1 MIAPAATAPA
11 SRPSPAGVS
20 GGELATAVPIAGL
33 ALLVFNDAVLKL
45 HWPGVISGKLSDF
58 AVVLYFPFLVTATF
72 AVFSQPVRLL
82 LARLRGRPS
91 PGPVRLTRPRLV
103 VGMAIT
109 SFALS
114 AVNLSPAARDLY
126 LRLLDILDVFRLM
139 PSKGYV
145 VDPTDLIGLTMLPV
159 TWWWGNRLIQGRGMV
174 SVS

>member
-1 MIAPAATAPA
+1 MIAPAATAP
-11 SRPSPAGVS
+11 PPPAGVS

-58 AVVLYFPFLVTATF
+58 AVVLYFPFLVTASF
-72 AVFSQPVRLL
+72 AVFTQPVRLL
-82 LARLRGRPS
+82 LARLRGHPS

-103 VGMAIT
+103 IGMAIT

-126 LRLLDILDVFRLM
+126 LRLLDLLDLFRLM

-145 VDPTDLIGLTMLPV
+145 VDAADLIGLTMLPV
-159 TWWWGNRLIQGRGMV
+159 TWWWGNRLIQGRSTA
-174 SVS
+174 SVA